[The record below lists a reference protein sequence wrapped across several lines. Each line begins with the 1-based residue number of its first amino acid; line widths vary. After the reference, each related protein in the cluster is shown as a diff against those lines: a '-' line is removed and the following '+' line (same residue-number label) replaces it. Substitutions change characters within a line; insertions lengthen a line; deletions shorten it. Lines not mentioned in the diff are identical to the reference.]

1 MSRYL
6 FISFLLIA
14 AFIRS
19 NRPTSIIEEY
29 LSPSNALNSGRRTNP
44 LFANGRNIQGRQVEV
59 SHNGSGFTK
68 SRQTA
73 VSFHTINKQLVSVTG
88 NYRLAR
94 LKYEGGGDWYGDRTA
109 LGNLALFCNEQL
121 KTDFNPEEAVVE
133 PGSQEIFQ
141 FPYVFV
147 TGHGNILLNTQEADN
162 IRKYLIAGGF
172 LHISDNYGFNKFIRI
187 EMKKVFPELD
197 FVELPYSNPVFHQ
210 KFNFAGGLPKI
221 HEHDGKRAQAFGLIY
236 KGRLVCF
243 YDYECDL
250 GNGWEDVGTYP
261 DDPPAKH
268 RQALEMGANLI
279 SYVFMQ

>member
-1 MSRYL
+1 MSKFL
-6 FISFLLIA
+6 FIPFMVIA
-14 AFIRS
+14 AFIGHNRLTDLIEPILFPANSLISIRLLTGRLIARS
-19 NRPTSIIEEY
+19 HS
-29 LSPSNALNSGRRTNP
+29 AGW
-44 LFANGRNIQGRQVEV
+44 QGEV
-59 SHNGSGFTK
+59 SLPNT
-68 SRQTA
+68 
-73 VSFHTINKQLVSVTG
+73 NKQLISITG

-147 TGHGNILLNTQEADN
+147 TGHGNILLNNQEADN
-162 IRKYLIAGGF
+162 MRKYLIAGGF

-187 EMKKVFPELD
+187 EMKKVFPELE
-197 FVELPYSNPVFHQ
+197 FVELPYSYPVFHQ
-210 KFNFAGGLPKI
+210 KFNFSGGLPKI

-243 YDYECDL
+243 YDFECDL
-250 GNGWEDVGTYP
+250 GNGWEDMGTYP

>member
-1 MSRYL
+1 MSRFL
-6 FISFLLIA
+6 FISLLLIVA
-14 AFIRS
+14 YYDPGRQS
-19 NRPTSIIEEY
+19 NVVEPY
-29 LSPSNALNSGRRTNP
+29 LQLRNSPNLVRLVSGALNSGGLTKGIHAP
-44 LFANGRNIQGRQVEV
+44 GGSHAYLFTPAN
-59 SHNGSGFTK
+59 
-68 SRQTA
+68 
-73 VSFHTINKQLVSVTG
+73 NKRALSITG

-133 PGSQEIFQ
+133 PGSQELFQ
-141 FPYVFV
+141 YPYVFV
-147 TGHGNILLNTQEADN
+147 TGHGNILLNGQEADN
-162 IRKYLIAGGF
+162 MRRYLIAGGF
-172 LHISDNYGFNKFIRI
+172 LHISDNYGFNKYMRT
-187 EMKKVFPELD
+187 EMKKVFPELE
-197 FVELPYSNPVFHQ
+197 FVELPYSYPVFHQ

-243 YDYECDL
+243 FDFECDL